1 METMPPMRLVKV
13 PALLAPVTAIVTTAA
28 IVGAVA
34 AAPAAAADAV
44 VMRLNFSPWGMH
56 APYFGGRGQGFYRD
70 ERIELEMRAPS
81 AGQQGEL
88 LVGTGREQFGITNA
102 DSFIKAKA
110 SGVPIVAIM
119 ADEPDNPYSVIT
131 LRKSG
136 IDTPEKLK
144 GRKIAWFQALVEG
157 LLDPVI
163 AAGGLHRGDV
173 QLVTVARGAEVQMLA
188 AGQVDALFG
197 YSFGQALTLEHRGF
211 PVNVM
216 PVRDY
221 GVQVYGTVIYTSEAL
236 LRSNPDLVKRFLRAS
251 VKGFIYA
258 HDHPEDAV
266 KETLLAAPDREA
278 PLETQKLR
286 IIFRLYDTPDYA
298 QRFGTMTDA
307 KWQSSIALFANS
319 GDLARTPAPSE
330 MYTNAVLD
338 QLPETQTLAALVKT
352 PPK

>member
-1 METMPPMRLVKV
+1 MPLSTLVKV
-13 PALLAPVTAIVTTAA
+13 TALLCLALTAA
-28 IVGAVA
+28 IA
-34 AAPAAAADAV
+34 AAPAPAADAV

-70 ERIELEMRAPS
+70 EGIELEMRAPS

-119 ADEPDNPYSVIT
+119 ADEPDNPFSVIT
-131 LRKSG
+131 LRTSG
-136 IDTPEKLK
+136 IDTPEKLR
-144 GRKIAWFQALVEG
+144 GRKIAWFQSQAPG

-163 AAGGLHRGDV
+163 AAGGLSRKDV
-173 QLVTVARGAEVQMLA
+173 QLVMVARGAEVQMLA

-216 PVRDY
+216 PIRDY
-221 GVQVYGTVIYTSEAL
+221 GVRFYGTVIYTGEAL

-258 HDHPEDAV
+258 HDHCEDAV
-266 KETLLAAPDREA
+266 RETLLAAPDRET
-278 PLETQKLR
+278 PLETEKLR
-286 IIFRLYDTPDYA
+286 IIYRLYDTPDYA
-298 QRFGTMTDA
+298 ERFGRMTDA
-307 KWQSSIALFANS
+307 KWESSIALLAQG
-319 GDLARTPAPSE
+319 GDLARSPAPSE

-338 QLPETQTLAALVKT
+338 QLPETQTLAALVRT
-352 PPK
+352 PAK

>member
-1 METMPPMRLVKV
+1 MPPAPLRTVAARLGPARLVT
-13 PALLAPVTAIVTTAA
+13 LLAAALAA
-28 IVGAVA
+28 IA
-34 AAPAAAADAV
+34 AAPADAADAV

-56 APYFGGRGQGFYRD
+56 APYFGGRGQGYYRD
-70 ERIELEMRAPS
+70 EGIELEMRAPS

-102 DSFIKAKA
+102 DSFIKARA

-131 LRKSG
+131 LKKSG
-136 IDTPEKLK
+136 IDAPDKLR

-163 AAGGLHRGDV
+163 GAGGLNRKDI
-173 QLVTVARGAEVQMLA
+173 QFVTVARGAEVQMLA

-221 GVQVYGTVIYTSEAL
+221 GAKVYGTLVYTSEAL
-236 LRSNPDLVKRFLRAS
+236 LKSNPDLAKRFLRAS

-258 HDHPEDAV
+258 HDHPEDAIREV
-266 KETLLAAPDREA
+266 LLAAPDREG

-286 IIFRLYDTPDYA
+286 IIFGLYDVEDYA

-307 KWQSSIALFANS
+307 KWQSSIALFAGS

-330 MYTNAVLD
+330 MYTNAVID
-338 QLPETQTLAALVKT
+338 QLPETQALAALVKN

>member
-1 METMPPMRLVKV
+1 MPPAFRTVTARTAPLA
-13 PALLAPVTAIVTTAA
+13 ALLVAVLTAI
-28 IVGAVA
+28 A

-44 VMRLNFSPWGMH
+44 VMRLNFSPWAMH
-56 APYFGGRGQGFYRD
+56 APYFGGRGQGYYRD
-70 ERIELEMRAPS
+70 EGIELEMRAPS

-102 DSFIKAKA
+102 DSFIKARA
-110 SGVPIVAIM
+110 SGVPIVAVM

-131 LRKSG
+131 LKTSG
-136 IDTPEKLK
+136 IDTPAKLK
-144 GRKIAWFQALVEG
+144 GHKMAWFQALVEG

-197 YSFGQALTLEHRGF
+197 YSFGQALTLQHRGF

-221 GVQVYGTVIYTSEAL
+221 GVQVYGTVVYTSEAL
-236 LRSNPDLVKRFLRAS
+236 LKSDPGLVKRFLRATL
-251 VKGFIYA
+251 KGFIYA
-258 HDHPEDAV
+258 HDNPEDAIGQV
-266 KETLLAAPDREA
+266 ILAAPDREA

-286 IIFRLYDTPDYA
+286 IIFGLYDVEDYA

-307 KWQSSIALFANS
+307 KWQSSIALFAGS
-319 GDLARTPAPSE
+319 GDLARTPTPAE
-330 MYTNAVLD
+330 MYTNAVID
-338 QLPETQTLAALVKT
+338 QLPETQALAAVVRSPRK
-352 PPK
+352 